1 MRLCLITDEE
11 HQRTKERWDHAK
23 QEFKKH
29 MKNYKFK
36 DALDCIELF
45 LGGCKVPDFVVEAL
59 MNKAKCCFKAWC
71 DKRMYI

>member
-1 MRLCLITDEE
+1 MNND
-11 HQRTKERWDHAK
+11 
-23 QEFKKH
+23 
-29 MKNYKFK
+29 KFK

-45 LGGCKVPDFVVEAL
+45 LGGCKVLYFVVEAS